1 MGVEFKEYN
10 TSDTVVEFVARNEK
24 FPIVS
29 TFLVVCSGVTFLFVS
44 KLRVSWVEW
53 CVWCD
58 YACFLLPCCRYDS
71 SYEFLFFSFDLQVPA
86 VLLLCLAFYSMW
98 NTVVEESITVIKEFG
113 IQIKTK
119 YLFNISEDVLVC
131 LYLLRI

>member
-1 MGVEFKEYN
+1 MYGATMLAFFCPVA
-10 TSDTVVEFVARNEK
+10 DTIPVMN
-24 FPIVS
+24 
-29 TFLVVCSGVTFLFVS
+29 
-44 KLRVSWVEW
+44 
-53 CVWCD
+53 
-58 YACFLLPCCRYDS
+58 
-71 SYEFLFFSFDLQVPA
+71 SYFFSFDLQVPA

>member
-1 MGVEFKEYN
+1 
-10 TSDTVVEFVARNEK
+10 
-24 FPIVS
+24 
-29 TFLVVCSGVTFLFVS
+29 
-44 KLRVSWVEW
+44 
-53 CVWCD
+53 
-58 YACFLLPCCRYDS
+58 
-71 SYEFLFFSFDLQVPA
+71 
-86 VLLLCLAFYSMW
+86 MW